1 MPTSVIV
8 SPSRDGSTQSSVTP
22 DKPSGRNGSSLNS
35 TAQLM
40 PNSFHL
46 LAAALASGTVTVNER
61 MELVT
66 EDALCVFHVGPP
78 HAHSPG
84 IVG

>member
-1 MPTSVIV
+1 
-8 SPSRDGSTQSSVTP
+8 
-22 DKPSGRNGSSLNS
+22 
-35 TAQLM
+35 M

-78 HAHSPG
+78 HAHSPE